1 MKNSFKLFTLFALI
15 SGLCSLSG
23 CRKESGANEGIKA
36 PALPRLLDLGAH
48 KCSACQKM
56 TPILDELTREYKGV
70 LEVEFIDVW
79 QSENKERAMGYK
91 IETIPTQ
98 IFFAADGR
106 ELWRHVGFISKEE
119 ILAKWKELG
128 YQFKALA
135 EGGSAKTAAPN
146 SSAAAKASER

>member
-1 MKNSFKLFTLFALI
+1 MKKNVKLFTLLILAL
-15 SGLCSLSG
+15 GLSVFSG
-23 CRKESGANEGIKA
+23 CSKESGANEGGKA
-36 PALPRLLDLGAH
+36 TALPRLLDLGAH

-79 QSENKERAMGYK
+79 QSENKERAMTYK

-98 IFFAADGR
+98 IFFAADGK

-128 YQFKALA
+128 YDFKEPAG
-135 EGGSAKTAAPN
+135 GGSPAS
-146 SSAAAKASER
+146 SSAGSMANER